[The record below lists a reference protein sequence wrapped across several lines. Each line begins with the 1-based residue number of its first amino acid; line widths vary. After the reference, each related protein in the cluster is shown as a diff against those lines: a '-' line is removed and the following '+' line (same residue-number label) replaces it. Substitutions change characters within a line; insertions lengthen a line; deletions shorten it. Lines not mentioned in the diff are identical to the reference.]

1 MNRTARI
8 FAFTF
13 LFAAVPALRADRGYD
28 RFPRPDQM
36 ERIAVLAHE
45 IDEIAGE
52 MRQRT
57 ERSNRRPD
65 RYVAHVLGDL
75 HDLAAAAGHF
85 RREVESYRQD
95 PRHTRDDYRE
105 LTTAYDAV
113 RASLSSIDPRSYIDR
128 GMQRIAVN
136 LAQLDDYYGY
146 GDRYGRGYRG
156 RSDRYDQRN
165 RYDDSRRYGP
175 PRGPGAGAYDNRFDS
190 RYDGQRPLH

>member
-75 HDLAAAAGHF
+75 HDLAAAANHF
-85 RREVESYRQD
+85 HREVESYRQD

-105 LTTAYDAV
+105 LTTAFDAV
-113 RASLSSIDPRSYIDR
+113 RASLSYIDPRSYIDR
-128 GMQRIAVN
+128 GMRRIAVN

-146 GDRYGRGYRG
+146 GDRYGRGDRG
-156 RSDRYDQRN
+156 RSDRD
-165 RYDDSRRYGP
+165 RYDGSRRYSP
-175 PRGPGAGAYDNRFDS
+175 PRGPGAGAYGD
-190 RYDGQRPLH
+190 RYDDRRQRR